1 MKKIVN
7 QTTMKRNYINYIT
20 ALTILF
26 FISIEL
32 KAQVSPPMSM
42 YYLNEYLYNPAAA
55 GKKQGL
61 NVGLSYKNNLTGS
74 NGQTVANTI
83 TLDYGM
89 GKSGFGLSVNTDK
102 DGILNVNRFAA
113 TYAYNIQTST
123 TGNLRF
129 GLSAGVTSIKANMSD
144 IIGDVDD
151 QLVQQF
157 NDQGYVFDGDLG
169 AHYTNEKLSLSA
181 VAPNLRSLIYS
192 ENVNDGYNYTT
203 FFLAAAYQVLD
214 GPVKLVPKI
223 MYRGLDGFDSI
234 IDAGVNAQFAEDKF
248 NLMAFY
254 HSSNSLSFGVGF
266 NIMKK
271 YQMQASYSL
280 PINSNLKQYT
290 YGGVE
295 LGLKVNLSK

>member
-1 MKKIVN
+1 MKKNNIA
-7 QTTMKRNYINYIT
+7 YIT
-20 ALTILF
+20 FIALIIIIL
-26 FISIEL
+26 ISINV

-55 GKKQGL
+55 GKKQGF
-61 NVGLSYKNNLTGS
+61 NVCLSYKNDLTGS

-113 TYAYNIQTST
+113 TYAYNVQTST
-123 TGNLRF
+123 NGNVRF
-129 GLSAGVTSIKANMSD
+129 GLSAGITSLKINTSD

-157 NDQGYVFDGDLG
+157 DEQGYIFDGDLG
-169 AHYTNEKLSLSA
+169 AHYSNEKLSLSA

-192 ENVNDGYNYTT
+192 ENVNDGYNYST
-203 FFLAAAYQVLD
+203 FYFSAAYQVLD
-214 GPVKLVPKI
+214 GSIKLTPKI
-223 MYRGLDGFDSI
+223 LYRGLDGYDNV

-248 NLMAFY
+248 NLLAFY
-254 HSSNSLSFGVGF
+254 HSSNSLSFGMGF
-266 NIMKK
+266 NILKK

-280 PINSNLKQYT
+280 PINSNLRKYT

>member
-1 MKKIVN
+1 MKKNNIAYV
-7 QTTMKRNYINYIT
+7 TCIAIIIIILITIT
-20 ALTILF
+20 A
-26 FISIEL
+26 

-42 YYLNEYLYNPAAA
+42 YYLNEYLYNPAVA

-61 NVGLSYKNNLTGS
+61 NVGLSYKNNLTGN
-74 NGQTVANTI
+74 NGQSVANTV

-89 GKSGFGLSVNTDK
+89 GKSGFGLSLNTDK
-102 DGILNVNRFAA
+102 DGLLNVNRFAA

-129 GLSAGVTSIKANMSD
+129 GLSAGVTSVKLNMSD
-144 IIGDVDD
+144 IIGEVDD

-169 AHYTNEKLSLSA
+169 VHYSDAKLSLSA
-181 VAPNLRSLIYS
+181 VAPNLRSLVYS
-192 ENVNDGYNYTT
+192 ENVNDGYNYST
-203 FFLAAAYQVLD
+203 FYFSAAYQFLD
-214 GPVKLVPKI
+214 GPIKLTPKLL
-223 MYRGLDGFDSI
+223 YRGLDGYDNVV
-234 IDAGVNAQFAEDKF
+234 DAGVNVQFAEDTF
-248 NLMAFY
+248 NLLAFY
-254 HSSNSLSFGVGF
+254 HSNNSVSFGIGF
-266 NIMKK
+266 NILKK

-280 PINSNLKQYT
+280 PVNNNLKRYT

>member
-1 MKKIVN
+1 
-7 QTTMKRNYINYIT
+7 MKRNYITYIT
-20 ALTILF
+20 VLGIFLLT
-26 FISIEL
+26 SVKL

-55 GKKQGL
+55 GIKQGV

-74 NGQTVANTI
+74 NGQSVANTI

-102 DGILNVNRFAA
+102 DGLLAVNKFAA
-113 TYAYNIQTST
+113 SYAYNVQVSA

-129 GLSAGVTSIKANMSD
+129 GISAGVSSLKIDMSD

-151 QLVQQF
+151 QYAQQF

-169 AHYTNEKLSLSA
+169 AHYSDGKISLSA
-181 VAPNLRSLIYS
+181 VAPNLRNLVYS
-192 ENVNDGYNYTT
+192 ENVSDGYNYST
-203 FFLAAAYQVLD
+203 FYFSAAYKLTSGTVNLIPKVL
-214 GPVKLVPKI
+214 
-223 MYRGLDGFDSI
+223 YRGLEGYDSV
-234 IDAGVNAQFAEDKF
+234 IDAGINAQFAEDKF
-248 NLMAFY
+248 NLLAFY
-254 HSSNSLSFGVGF
+254 HSSNSLSFGMGF
-266 NIMKK
+266 NILKK

-280 PINSNLKQYT
+280 PISNNLRKYT

-295 LGLKVNLSK
+295 LGVKVNFSK

>member
-1 MKKIVN
+1 
-7 QTTMKRNYINYIT
+7 MKRNNITYIVTII
-20 ALTILF
+20 ILF
-26 FISIEL
+26 LVSVDL
-32 KAQVSPPMSM
+32 KAQVSPPISM

-55 GKKQGL
+55 GGKQGL
-61 NVGLSYKNNLTGS
+61 NIGLSYRNDLTGT

-113 TYAYNIQTST
+113 TYAYNVKTSA

-129 GLSAGVTSIKANMSD
+129 GLSAGVTSVKVDMSD
-144 IIGDVDD
+144 IIGEVDD

-157 NDQGYVFDGDLG
+157 NDQGYIFDGDLG
-169 AHYTNEKLSLSA
+169 VHYADGKLSLSA

-192 ENVNDGYNYTT
+192 ENVNDGYNYST
-203 FFLAAAYQVLD
+203 FYFSAAYQVLG
-214 GPVKLVPKI
+214 GPIKLTPKI
-223 MYRGLDGFDSI
+223 LYRGLDGYDNV
-234 IDAGVNAQFAEDKF
+234 IDAGVNAQFADDKF
-248 NLMAFY
+248 NLLAFY
-254 HSSNSLSFGVGF
+254 HSSNAMSFGLGF
-266 NIMKK
+266 NIQKK

-280 PINSNLKQYT
+280 PINSNLKKYT